1 MNNVTKLFLIPV
13 LTVLVA
19 VAIIIALIAVTS
31 APAVAA
37 G

>member
-1 MNNVTKLFLIPV
+1 MNNVTKSFLIPV